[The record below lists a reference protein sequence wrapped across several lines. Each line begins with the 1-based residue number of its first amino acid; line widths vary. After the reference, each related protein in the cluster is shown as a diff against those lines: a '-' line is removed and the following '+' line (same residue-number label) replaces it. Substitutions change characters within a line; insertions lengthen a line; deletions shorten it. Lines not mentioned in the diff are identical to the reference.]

1 MARIRPI
8 LVAVMLTMLLFLSG
22 AYGQKADSFE
32 PNNEIGD
39 AGQIDPGRAISSSIF
54 PAQDADFYKVYVDSP
69 GILQAQLD
77 NVPKDMK
84 GRIDFYGKNYNWITR
99 KDAENAGD
107 SVNLKV
113 DIGKAGWYYLGVGDL
128 NGGSYGSDYSFGVSF
143 ESVIDE
149 EPNSEIGDATEII
162 PGQKITAYIFPAGD
176 GDFYKIFLNST
187 GILQA
192 SLLNV
197 PKSTALS
204 MKGRIDLYGKNMN
217 WITRKDAENAG
228 DNVTLNIDIGS
239 PGWYYLGLGD
249 LNSGSYN
256 QTYELQ
262 ADFEP
267 VVDDEP
273 NSEIGD
279 ATEIQLGNETAAF
292 IFPAG
297 DVDFYKIYVDRP
309 GSIQASLDSVPQSTK
324 ASMKGRIDFYG
335 KNFNWIDR
343 KDAEKAGDSV
353 AFKADIAKPG
363 WYYFGIS
370 DLNGG
375 SYDEEYTFKVA

>member
-22 AYGQKADSFE
+22 ACGQKADSFE

-39 AGQIDPGRAISSSIF
+39 AGQIDPGHAISSSIF

-128 NGGSYGSDYSFGVSF
+128 SGGSYGSDYSFEVSF
-143 ESVIDE
+143 EPVVDE
-149 EPNSEIGDATEII
+149 EPNSEIGDATEIV

-228 DNVTLNIDIGS
+228 DNVTLNADIGS

-297 DVDFYKIYVDRP
+297 DADFYKIYIDRP

-375 SYDEEYTFKVA
+375 SFDEEYTFKVA